1 MTDSE
6 RSYKSTVNRIGASL
20 LFFLL
25 LINVLSLINQQ
36 VEAVLNEVLDE
47 KWADFAVSLC
57 SGVVYMLDFL
67 LPVAFF
73 RCISRGKRT
82 ESMKLSPKLPK
93 DTFAY
98 IFAGMAVVL
107 MAASLNHYMISFT
120 NYSQFTSEMFW
131 ADKYETPLQI
141 VMAFVTTAIIPA
153 FVEEFLFRG
162 MILTNLRPY
171 GRVAA
176 IVGSAL
182 LFGLMHQNIEQ
193 VFYATVAGL
202 FLGYVY
208 DATGSIWCGI
218 LLHLMNNAFSVFESV
233 VLARWEET
241 SANRI
246 CTLAEGIVF
255 AAGAACLVYLLC
267 RGKKQKPNFEDGVFG
282 EIPPEDENYVAC
294 EIEPRQK
301 VKLFFAPFMTVFV
314 ALCVLTMAIYVAM
327 AIYMYGF

>member
-36 VEAVLNEVLDE
+36 VGAVLNEVLDE
-47 KWADFAVSLC
+47 KWADFATSLC

-73 RCISRGKRT
+73 RFISRGKRT
-82 ESMKLSPKLPK
+82 EPMKLSPKLPK

-120 NYSQFTSEMFW
+120 NYSQFTSEMLW
-131 ADKYETPLQI
+131 ADEYETPLQI

-171 GRVAA
+171 GRVTA
-176 IVGSAL
+176 IVGSAV

-208 DATGSIWCGI
+208 
-218 LLHLMNNAFSVFESV
+218 
-233 VLARWEET
+233 
-241 SANRI
+241 
-246 CTLAEGIVF
+246 
-255 AAGAACLVYLLC
+255 AACLVYLLC